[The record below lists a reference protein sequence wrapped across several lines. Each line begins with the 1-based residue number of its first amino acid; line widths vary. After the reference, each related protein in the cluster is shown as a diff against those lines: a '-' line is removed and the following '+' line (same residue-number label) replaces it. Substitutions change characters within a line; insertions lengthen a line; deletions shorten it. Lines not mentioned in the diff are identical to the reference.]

1 MGKTAKILTGLGLV
15 AGISYFGRRKMTSE
29 ELAARGGGLIGY
41 VKGMGQGFFM
51 GMKQAFRFRRA

>member
-15 AGISYFGRRKMTSE
+15 AGISYFGRRQMTRK

-51 GMKQAFRFRRA
+51 GVKQAFRFRRA

>member
-15 AGISYFGRRKMTSE
+15 AGVSYFGRRKMTSE

-41 VKGMGQGFFM
+41 LKGMGQGFFI
-51 GMKQAFRFRRA
+51 GVKQALRFGKG

>member
-15 AGISYFGRRKMTSE
+15 AGISYFGRRQMTSE

-41 VKGMGQGFFM
+41 VKGIGQGFFS
-51 GMKQAFRFRRA
+51 GMKTAFRFRRA

>member
-15 AGISYFGRRKMTSE
+15 AGISYFGRRQMTSE

-41 VKGMGQGFFM
+41 VKGMGQGFLS
-51 GMKQAFRFRRA
+51 GVKTAFRFRRA

>member
-15 AGISYFGRRKMTSE
+15 AGISYFGRRQMTSE

-51 GMKQAFRFRRA
+51 GVKQAFRFRRA